1 MLTPQDL
8 QEVGFQTAKFGGYA
22 KAEVDAFLEPLMDDY
37 VALYK
42 ENAVLKS
49 KMRLLVERLEEY
61 RAGEADMKAAMENT
75 KKTCDD
81 MIADAKARSAQMLM
95 QAQND
100 AQSKTRDVDAA
111 VQEEQER
118 LTKAKNAT
126 ADFVAA
132 VEAQIGRQLRTL
144 EILKGLDLP
153 KDRLAKAPR
162 KAYDYESEM
171 DPPASNAE
179 DIAAEIEQN
188 VGKLTGSIPNPDP
201 TAATRIMPPLDLD
214 KRAAEKFADLQFG
227 RNYQP

>member
-75 KKTCDD
+75 KKSCED
-81 MIADAKARSAQMLM
+81 MLADAERRSAEMLQKA
-95 QAQND
+95 QAE
-100 AQSKTRDVDAA
+100 ASSKTRDVDNA
-111 VQEEQER
+111 VQEEQDR

-126 ADFVAA
+126 ADFIAA

-144 EILKGLDLP
+144 EVLKGLDLP
-153 KDRLAKAPR
+153 KERLAKTPR
-162 KAYDYESEM
+162 KAYDYESEK
-171 DPPASNAE
+171 DPPAPSTE

-214 KRAAEKFADLQFG
+214 KRATEKFADLQFG